1 MHYSHDTHAT
11 HDTLSFI
18 IITMK
23 SSMSVKKYVLINDFF
38 LIKPE
43 VKLTSDF
50 LNCEVCVVNQRF
62 FIEHEVMLH

>member
-18 IITMK
+18 IITIK

-38 LIKPE
+38 K
-43 VKLTSDF
+43 
-50 LNCEVCVVNQRF
+50 N
-62 FIEHEVMLH
+62 

>member
-18 IITMK
+18 IITIK

-50 LNCEVCVVNQRF
+50 FKIVKYVLLINDF
-62 FIEHEVMLH
+62 SLSMK